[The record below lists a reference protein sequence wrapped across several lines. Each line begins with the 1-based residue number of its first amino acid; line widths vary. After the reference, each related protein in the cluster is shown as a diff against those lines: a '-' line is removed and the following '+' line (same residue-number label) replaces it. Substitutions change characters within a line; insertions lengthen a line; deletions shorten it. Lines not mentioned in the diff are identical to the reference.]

1 MDNMNSFILYVL
13 ILAGTAFTTC
23 TDGDKITISDFDNDK
38 WKEDSIACNGYRQEV
53 SKKLIENKET
63 LVLKE
68 SQSIIQFLGTPNA
81 TYNDEKTYRY
91 FVEKGVQCLGYTNQ
105 SGYDTLETMSIM
117 VDFDAQK
124 KVEDVRL
131 IVP

>member
-1 MDNMNSFILYVL
+1 MNKMNSFILYVL
-13 ILAGTAFTTC
+13 IFAGTAFTTC
-23 TDGDKITISDFDNDK
+23 ADGDKITIPGFDNDK

-53 SKKLIENKET
+53 SKKLVENKDKLVRKQSET
-63 LVLKE
+63 VRQL
-68 SQSIIQFLGTPNA
+68 LGTPNA
-81 TYNDEKTYRY
+81 TYNNEKTYRY
-91 FVEKGVQCLGYTNQ
+91 FVEKGVQCLGHINQ

-117 VDFDAQK
+117 IDFDIQK